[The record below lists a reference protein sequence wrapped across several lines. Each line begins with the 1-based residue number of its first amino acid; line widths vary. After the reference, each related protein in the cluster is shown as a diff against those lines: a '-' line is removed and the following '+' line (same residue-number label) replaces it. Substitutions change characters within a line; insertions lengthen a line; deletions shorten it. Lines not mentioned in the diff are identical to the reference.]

1 MADAVWRYIVRPIAV
16 GGMLVGAAYTLYK
29 MRASLTAGIGKAFA
43 DLRQTADQQAKLAR
57 TERYMSSKIVFG
69 LIARHVHADVPA
81 LHSTSQAWFGRQ
93 SWRRSSCCWWDF
105 SSPRSR
111 ATWWESSAHPT
122 IRSPA

>member
-16 GGMLVGAAYTLYK
+16 GGMLVGAAYTLFK

-69 LIARHVHADVPA
+69 LIAVMFVLMCVLYIKISGLCLARDSGGGRDASCGIFLRHG
-81 LHSTSQAWFGRQ
+81 FRQ
-93 SWRRSSCCWWDF
+93 SGRIYRLF
-105 SSPRSR
+105 
-111 ATWWESSAHPT
+111 E
-122 IRSPA
+122 